1 MKILQILILFT
12 IINVIIG
19 ITNSE
24 QTFGSKT
31 NKLVSNKPRQAV
43 AKEKNVEDDVPATDA
58 IPDKYLKHSVSVFKD
73 TFEDSKVTKKV
84 WKMPDLGKEAS
95 DMIGIEMMPGKE
107 PMADGAACPNL
118 NETAKC
124 NQFKC
129 AIMGVPHIQRSGKP
143 LVKAPWDTLM
153 TRNNSNWCYQ
163 IEKAIAPYHYGY
175 LPECTKVVKEDIDAM
190 QKALNEKLATRAK
203 LAQEEME
210 NTRSEMNTKR
220 REETMKYDEAKNKIL
235 DAQQNLVKQQDTK
248 RIETERE
255 SKSAQDEAKQF
266 EAEKKLAND
275 RQKKMEN
282 EKESAAKESVAGLQ
296 QINAAKA
303 ENEMRAARALQ
314 VDQKAELA
322 DSESKK
328 AAEAGIKLAA
338 LKEQQKATEGE
349 EQSSLQNGKAVAND
363 AKVSQIMQETK
374 NRLAQESARN

>member
-1 MKILQILILFT
+1 M
-12 IINVIIG
+12 
-19 ITNSE
+19 
-24 QTFGSKT
+24 
-31 NKLVSNKPRQAV
+31 
-43 AKEKNVEDDVPATDA
+43 
-58 IPDKYLKHSVSVFKD
+58 
-73 TFEDSKVTKKV
+73 
-84 WKMPDLGKEAS
+84 
-95 DMIGIEMMPGKE
+95 
-107 PMADGAACPNL
+107 
-118 NETAKC
+118 
-124 NQFKC
+124 
-129 AIMGVPHIQRSGKP
+129 
-143 LVKAPWDTLM
+143 
-153 TRNNSNWCYQ
+153 
-163 IEKAIAPYHYGY
+163 
-175 LPECTKVVKEDIDAM
+175 
-190 QKALNEKLATRAK
+190 
-203 LAQEEME
+203 
-210 NTRSEMNTKR
+210 
-220 REETMKYDEAKNKIL
+220 
-235 DAQQNLVKQQDTK
+235 K
-248 RIETERE
+248 RIETEQE

>member
-1 MKILQILILFT
+1 MAKAKWMMEKKMNESIHQSRTNRVQI
-12 IINVIIG
+12 
-19 ITNSE
+19 
-24 QTFGSKT
+24 
-31 NKLVSNKPRQAV
+31 
-43 AKEKNVEDDVPATDA
+43 KEN
-58 IPDKYLKHSVSVFKD
+58 
-73 TFEDSKVTKKV
+73 
-84 WKMPDLGKEAS
+84 
-95 DMIGIEMMPGKE
+95 
-107 PMADGAACPNL
+107 
-118 NETAKC
+118 
-124 NQFKC
+124 
-129 AIMGVPHIQRSGKP
+129 
-143 LVKAPWDTLM
+143 
-153 TRNNSNWCYQ
+153 
-163 IEKAIAPYHYGY
+163 
-175 LPECTKVVKEDIDAM
+175 TKVVKEDIDAM

-235 DAQQNLVKQQDTK
+235 DAQQNLVKQQDMK
-248 RIETERE
+248 RIETEQQ

-338 LKEQQKATEGE
+338 LKEQQKAAEGE